1 MTQPPAIPFELQDHA
16 IGQRMCGAAALCMVY
31 RSFGLLLTQAEV
43 WETIARNDASGN
55 RAGRTY
61 LLAADALRRGLTAL
75 VLQARRPWQTLAACW
90 SAGVRVILNHRVRP
104 SSLRGHFSVLA
115 GLSDEQAWLHDPAIG
130 PAQPIARADL
140 LLLWSAIRGSE
151 IAGQVLVAVA
161 QPHDPTRT
169 AARADRGAGCADRG
183 AGCADRGAGCAD
195 RGAGCAVCG
204 ARPTQSARCAGCGR
218 AVPLSPS
225 AALGCPKWD
234 CAGRLWTRLFCPH
247 CDTVLIELPVAVA
260 ESTG

>member
-115 GLSDEQAWLHDPAIG
+115 GLSDDQAWLHDPAIG

-169 AARADRGAGCADRG
+169 AAAATVANAPGDRDTSASCTL
-183 AGCADRGAGCAD
+183 
-195 RGAGCAVCG
+195 CG
-204 ARPTQSARCAGCGR
+204 ARPAESVRCAGCGR

-247 CDTVLIELPVAVA
+247 CDTVLIELPAA
-260 ESTG
+260 PPESTD